1 MLVTLRGQRV
11 KQGKA
16 YRKKSQTFHAKV
28 MNIFWLKDVNVNV
41 GKNITPLTTSFLSC
55 FSSSMS
61 SSSNKATRSPEK
73 NCTLSRLYDEEKK
86 RLLYRTVKCKVYFR
100 SRQVFCCS
108 VYSK

>member
-16 YRKKSQTFHAKV
+16 YRKKIQTFHAKV

-73 NCTLSRLYDEEKK
+73 KLYTIKI
-86 RLLYRTVKCKVYFR
+86 V
-100 SRQVFCCS
+100 
-108 VYSK
+108 